1 MNLEEYKIFRAI
13 CEAYKKASASG
24 YLKLLLVDQ
33 RNLKIRGES
42 QNYEWTLVA
51 KKKS

>member
-1 MNLEEYKIFRAI
+1 MNLEEYKIFHALS
-13 CEAYKKASASG
+13 EEFKKAAKDG
-24 YLKLLLVDQ
+24 CLKLLLIDQ

-51 KKKS
+51 KKK

>member
-1 MNLEEYKIFRAI
+1 MNLEEYKIYHALRDAF
-13 CEAYKKASASG
+13 KKANDDG
-24 YLKLLLVDQ
+24 YLKLQLDDQ

>member
-1 MNLEEYKIFRAI
+1 MNLEEYKIFQAL
-13 CEAYKKASASG
+13 CEAFKKAYKAG
-24 YLKLLLVDQ
+24 YLNLPLIDH
-33 RNLKIRGES
+33 RDLKIRGES

>member
-1 MNLEEYKIFRAI
+1 MNLEEYKIFHALS
-13 CEAYKKASASG
+13 EEFKKAASIG
-24 YLKLLLVDQ
+24 DLKMLLVDQ

-51 KKKS
+51 TKK